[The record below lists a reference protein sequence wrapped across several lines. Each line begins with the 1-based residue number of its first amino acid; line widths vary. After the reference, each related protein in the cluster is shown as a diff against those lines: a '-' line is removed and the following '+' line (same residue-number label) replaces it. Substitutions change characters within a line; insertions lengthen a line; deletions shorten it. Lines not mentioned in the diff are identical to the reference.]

1 MSFADRDGF
10 IWMDGKMVD
19 WRDAQTHFL
28 THSLHYGLAV
38 FEGVRAYH
46 NSASGT
52 CIYRLEDHTK
62 RLFNSANIR
71 FFKIVSAHYFF
82 MCSID
87 FILAKRDF

>member
-1 MSFADRDGF
+1 MSFAERDGF
-10 IWMDGKMVD
+10 IWMDGKIVD

-52 CIYRLEDHTK
+52 CIYRLKDHTK
-62 RLFNSANIR
+62 RLFNSA
-71 FFKIVSAHYFF
+71 KILHLEVPFSQDEINAAHREVVSA
-82 MCSID
+82 
-87 FILAKRDF
+87 